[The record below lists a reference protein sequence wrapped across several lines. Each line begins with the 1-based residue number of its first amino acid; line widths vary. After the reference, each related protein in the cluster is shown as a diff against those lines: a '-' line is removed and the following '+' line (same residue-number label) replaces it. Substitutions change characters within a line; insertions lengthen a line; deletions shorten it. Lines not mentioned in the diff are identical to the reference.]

1 MGELTKHDRERR
13 ALVDRMNY
21 VVVIRRLPKY
31 VSWLLLSLVA
41 SAFYLVLASTGSLT
55 EPRGTVLVMVADA
68 GVLVFLSLSM
78 RELRRMRADSVR
90 LPGR

>member
-1 MGELTKHDRERR
+1 MDT
-13 ALVDRMNY
+13 MNY

-31 VSWLLLSLVA
+31 VSWLFLSLAA
-41 SAFYLVLASTGSLT
+41 SLVYFVLASTGSLT
-55 EPRGTVLVMVADA
+55 EPLGTVLVMIAVA
-68 GVLVFLSLSM
+68 GVLVFLGLSA

>member
-1 MGELTKHDRERR
+1 MDT
-13 ALVDRMNY
+13 MNY

-31 VSWLLLSLVA
+31 VSWLFLSLAA
-41 SAFYLVLASTGSLT
+41 SLVYFVLASTRSLT
-55 EPRGTVLVMVADA
+55 EPLGTVLVMIAVA
-68 GVLVFLSLSM
+68 GVLVFLGLSA